1 MYPGFVLGKQKS
13 KKYIKLNNGDR
24 VTAIGK
30 IKTESGAKV
39 RANKVGAIYKK
50 WKDNTH
56 KKASA
61 ERTVMEM
68 IHQTCQVEVGEAGR
82 YGQHQY

>member
-1 MYPGFVLGKQKS
+1 MVAGFVLGKHKS
-13 KKYIKLNNGDR
+13 KNYIKLNNGDR
-24 VTAIGK
+24 ITASGK

-39 RANKVGAIYKK
+39 RTNKVGAIYKK

-61 ERTVMEM
+61 ERMVW
-68 IHQTCQVEVGEAGR
+68 R
-82 YGQHQY
+82 